1 MVKVTFAILS
11 AVKVDVCNWYRRY
24 KSYLVTV
31 NNFSLDNLSLE

>member
-11 AVKVDVCNWYRRY
+11 AVKVDVCSWYRRY

-31 NNFSLDNLSLE
+31 NNLSFDNLSLE